1 MCSSSYQLRQ
11 SVDTMDE
18 KEPAVGQLPSGLAE
32 DGQDSGH
39 LPVERAGVTEIE
51 KIERVYR

>member
-39 LPVERAGVTEIE
+39 LPVERAGVTDIE